1 MKKLFGNNITPNCE
15 YCELAQYS
23 GGKFICTKNK
33 VLVNNKCRKFKYD
46 PCKRIPAKMKVLNF
60 QKYEDVDFSL

>member
-15 YCELAQYS
+15 YCELAQFS
-23 GGKFICTKNK
+23 GGNFICTKNK

-46 PCKRIPAKMKVLNF
+46 PLKRVPNSTPSLDKYSLEDFVL
-60 QKYEDVDFSL
+60 

>member
-15 YCELAQYS
+15 YCELAYYS

-33 VLVNNKCRKFKYD
+33 MIVNNKCRKFKYD
-46 PCKRIPAKMKVLNF
+46 PLKRVPNSTPSLDKYSLEDFVL
-60 QKYEDVDFSL
+60 

>member
-1 MKKLFGNNITPNCE
+1 MKKSFGNNITPNCE

-46 PCKRIPAKMKVLNF
+46 PLKRVPNSTPSLDKYSLEDFVL
-60 QKYEDVDFSL
+60 

>member
-15 YCELAQYS
+15 YCELAQFS
-23 GGKFICTKNK
+23 SGKFICTKNK

-46 PCKRIPAKMKVLNF
+46 PLKRVPNSTPSLDKYSLEDFVL
-60 QKYEDVDFSL
+60 

>member
-23 GGKFICTKNK
+23 GGKFICNKNK

-46 PCKRIPAKMKVLNF
+46 PLKRVPNSTPSLDKYSLEDFVL
-60 QKYEDVDFSL
+60 